1 MTELEK
7 LIQEIINEG
16 STPSI
21 NIKVFRNMFLGAFSH
36 MALRWFVIDHGRNFD
51 KVGEIKQ
58 VAMLLS
64 DAVSVGNRQISGK
77 LP

>member
-1 MTELEK
+1 
-7 LIQEIINEG
+7 
-16 STPSI
+16 
-21 NIKVFRNMFLGAFSH
+21 

-51 KVGEIKQ
+51 KVGEIKE

-64 DAVSVGNRQISGK
+64 DAVSAGNRQISGK